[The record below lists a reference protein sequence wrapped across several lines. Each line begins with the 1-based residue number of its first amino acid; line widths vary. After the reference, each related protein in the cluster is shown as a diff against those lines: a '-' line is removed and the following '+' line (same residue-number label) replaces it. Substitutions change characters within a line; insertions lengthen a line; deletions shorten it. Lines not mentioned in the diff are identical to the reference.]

1 MIGAR
6 AVSVHQKQLN
16 EAPGKGPTTV
26 NPGAT
31 LAPPSQRPISM
42 NSAVLLDP
50 ARLDRPDTDIR
61 REPFPFLIAHGQL
74 PDEARGDLERDFPR
88 YTSAGFFPYD
98 AGDCGPSVNALVQR
112 LSSGEFASAVGQRL
126 GIPNL
131 GQFPTLITLCRSL
144 NKRHGTIHTDSKS
157 KVATA
162 LLYLNP
168 MWPDISEGCLRFLG
182 RVDDI
187 DSVLAPEL
195 KPLYGEFAMF
205 KRCDNSFHGHL
216 PYEGER
222 RVIQVA
228 WLTSEA
234 EKQRKTKRGKFARAF
249 KWIFGSLDRQLG
261 ADRDRN
267 ASHPD

>member
-1 MIGAR
+1 
-6 AVSVHQKQLN
+6 
-16 EAPGKGPTTV
+16 
-26 NPGAT
+26 
-31 LAPPSQRPISM
+31 M

-61 REPFPFLIAHGQL
+61 LEPFPFLIAHGQL
-74 PDEARGDLERDFPR
+74 PDEARGELERDFPR
-88 YTSAGFFPYD
+88 YASAGFFPYE
-98 AGDCGPSVNALVQR
+98 ASDCGPSVNALVQR
-112 LSSGEFASAVGQRL
+112 LSSGDFASAVGQRL

-182 RVDDI
+182 RIDDI

-195 KPLYGEFAMF
+195 KPLYGEFAVF

-234 EKQRKTKRGKFARAF
+234 EKLRKTKRGKFARAF

-267 ASHPD
+267 ASHRD